1 MDICEKYLQDARR
14 ALKSS
19 MFSKPDPV
27 EAIRSYEGAAQCFE
41 NARNFERAAE
51 CYVETA
57 EMVQRQDPLKAA
69 EMHERAAACME
80 RAGASPKEY
89 YLRAADVFKDHAV
102 TIYRDNPD
110 KGLQLLQRAADDF
123 EKGGDTDTAVQC
135 YEVGAKASLNRKDYL
150 NAVVFYGIAGQ
161 HFEKRKEYKKAVKYY
176 HEVAKLWDIQKV
188 PENVAENYLRMA
200 SCLEAL
206 KELKYASQFYTNAGE
221 KYEQAREI
229 YKAAKAHEKAAE
241 SRESEEGFL
250 DASQSYKTAAE
261 LIKSL
266 KNMEKFEELYGK
278 AADCYVKAGKPSEAV
293 ELRLALTEIF
303 ADDSYRCSK
312 HFEKAIAS
320 VEDDPHLKGE
330 LLRKQGDVLLGIHD
344 YLRAARS
351 YKEGA
356 ELLERMGEPAKD
368 AFKKAGDSYVLYF
381 KSMAKVKNQEMMQE
395 GQESAAYCYEKAG
408 LTEEV
413 EKVRQQARPDTKE
426 REKQIAEELERLRE
440 DFEKGLLNRL
450 HYQQIREA
458 YQDLLKNLKQ

>member
-51 CYVETA
+51 CYMDTA
-57 EMVQRQDPLKAA
+57 ELVRNQDPLKAA
-69 EMHERAAACME
+69 EMHERAAICME
-80 RAGASPKEY
+80 RAGGSPKEF
-89 YLRAADVFKDHAV
+89 YLRAANVFKDRAV
-102 TIYRDNPD
+102 TIYRENPD
-110 KGLQLLQRAADDF
+110 KGLQLLQRAADNF

-135 YEVGAKASLNRKDYL
+135 YEVGAQASLSRKDYL

-176 HEVAKLWDIQKV
+176 HEVAKLWDVQNV

-206 KELKYASQFYTNAGE
+206 KELKYASQFYIKAGE

-241 SRESEEGFL
+241 ARESENDFL
-250 DASQSYKTAAE
+250 EASQSYKVAAE

-266 KNMEKFEELYGK
+266 KNMEKFEELYDK
-278 AADCYVKAGKPSEAV
+278 AADCYVKAGEPIEAV
-293 ELRLALTEIF
+293 KLRLALTDIF

-320 VEDDPHLKGE
+320 VQDDPHLRSE
-330 LLRKQGDVLLGIHD
+330 LLRKQGDVLVEIHD
-344 YLRAARS
+344 YLRAAKS

-356 ELLERMGEPAKD
+356 ELLESMGEPAQD
-368 AFKKAGDSYVLYF
+368 IYRKAGDAFVLHS
-381 KSMAKVKNQEMMQE
+381 KGMLKVKNQEMAQE
-395 GQESAAYCYEKAG
+395 GQASAALCYEKAG
-408 LTEEV
+408 LKEEV
-413 EKVRQQARPDTKE
+413 EKIRQQVRPDTRE
-426 REKQIAEELERLRE
+426 REKQITEELNRLRE
-440 DFEKGLLNRL
+440 DLEKGLLTRL
-450 HYQQIREA
+450 HYQQIQEA
-458 YQDLLKNLKQ
+458 YQELLKNLKQ